1 MSNLKWHHQR
11 IKETLQREIA
21 WTISHKVNDPSVGDI
36 VTVTDLKLAP
46 DTRNATVF
54 VSVYGDDRQKKN
66 ALAAL
71 NHAAAFIQKSIAPR
85 ITIKNFPRLYFKID
99 VSAERS
105 EHINTLL
112 GQLKDELEQA
122 PDTHNQ

>member
-11 IKETLQREIA
+11 VKETLQREIA
-21 WTISHKVNDPSVGDI
+21 WTISHKVNDPAVRDM

-54 VSVYGDDRQKKN
+54 VSVYGNDEQKKK
-66 ALAAL
+66 AISAL

-85 ITIKNFPRLYFKID
+85 ITLKNFPRLYFKID
-99 VSAERS
+99 SSAERS
-105 EHINTLL
+105 QHINTVLE
-112 GQLKDELEQA
+112 QLKDELEQA
-122 PDTHNQ
+122 PGNNNQ

>member
-54 VSVYGDDRQKKN
+54 VSIYGDDRQ
-66 ALAAL
+66 
-71 NHAAAFIQKSIAPR
+71 
-85 ITIKNFPRLYFKID
+85 
-99 VSAERS
+99 
-105 EHINTLL
+105 
-112 GQLKDELEQA
+112 
-122 PDTHNQ
+122 